1 MTGYNSQNLSIFNAK
16 HLPSNR
22 ACMSQ
27 TTTRSSNQYVKL
39 IRENPDFRNLW
50 LGQIVSLLGDWF
62 NLIGSA
68 ALIATLTGSGV
79 AISGLFVVRMLAP
92 FLVSPVAGVVADRYD
107 RRMILVVADLLRAG
121 IVLCF
126 LLVRSA
132 EMVWL
137 LYVLTALQ
145 LGVSGFFDPAK
156 NAILPDVVAP
166 QRLGAAN
173 ALISATWSMMLAFG
187 AALGGLVA
195 GTWGVYTSFSLDAV
209 TFLLSAFF
217 ILRVGY
223 RTQPAQGRNGKSI
236 GDGVREYVEGLRY
249 LLRERDILMI
259 ASQKGMIA
267 LAVAG
272 GFNVVQVA
280 IAERVFVIG
289 EGGSLSLGI
298 FLTVFGIGTGIGP
311 IVARRWSG
319 DRDGPLRQ
327 SITIFYG
334 LTGIGLLVLAPLAD
348 FYSVN
353 LGMFLRG
360 FGGGVVWVFGTQLLL
375 QNVPA
380 AVRGRVFAT
389 EFAFFALASAIGAAW
404 TGFTLDNLGISGTLW
419 LMFWFNLV
427 PGVIWFWWTVRR
439 KAAIRA
445 ATSGPI

>member
-1 MTGYNSQNLSIFNAK
+1 M
-16 HLPSNR
+16 P
-22 ACMSQ
+22 Q
-27 TTTRSSNQYVKL
+27 TTARSSNQYVEL
-39 IRENPDFRNLW
+39 IRANPDFRNLW

-68 ALIATLTGSGV
+68 AGGCAPTTPRG
-79 AISGLFVVRMLAP
+79 AERRRCVVRMLAP
-92 FLVSPVAGVVADRYD
+92 FLVSPLAGVVADRYD
-107 RRMILVVADLLRAG
+107 RRMILVVADLARAG

-126 LLVRSA
+126 LTVRSA

-156 NAILPDVVAP
+156 NAILPDVVSP

-173 ALISATWSMMLAFG
+173 ALISATWSVMLAFG

-217 ILRVGY
+217 IWRVRY
-223 RTQPAQGRNGKSI
+223 RTQPTQKSQGKSI
-236 GDGVREYVEGLRY
+236 RDALGEYAEGLRY
-249 LLRERDILMI
+249 LNRERDILMI
-259 ASQKGMIA
+259 ACQKGAIA
-267 LAVAG
+267 LSVAG

-280 IAERVFVIG
+280 IAEQVFVIG

-298 FLTVFGIGTGIGP
+298 FLTVFGIGTGMGP
-311 IVARRWSG
+311 IVARWWSG

-334 LTGIGLLVLAPLAD
+334 LTSVGLLVLAPLAD

-360 FGGGVVWVFGTQLLL
+360 FGGGVVWVFATQLLL

-380 AVRGRVFAT
+380 SVRGRVFAT
-389 EFAFFALASAIGAAW
+389 EFAIFALASAIGAAW
-404 TGFTLDNLGISGTLW
+404 TGIALDHLGISATLW

-427 PGVIWFWWTVRR
+427 PAGIWFWWTVRR
-439 KAAIRA
+439 RAAIQAKAA
-445 ATSGPI
+445 GPM

>member
-1 MTGYNSQNLSIFNAK
+1 MQQT
-16 HLPSNR
+16 PTR
-22 ACMSQ
+22 A
-27 TTTRSSNQYVKL
+27 SNQYVEL
-39 IRENPDFRNLW
+39 VRENPDFRNLW
-50 LGQIVSLLGDWF
+50 FGQIVSLLGDWF

-68 ALIATLTGSGV
+68 ALIATLTGSGL

-107 RRMILVVADLLRAG
+107 RRTILIVADLLRVA

-126 LLVRSA
+126 LLVREA
-132 EMVWL
+132 ETVWL

-156 NAILPDVVAP
+156 NAILPDVVTP
-166 QRLGAAN
+166 RQLGAAN
-173 ALISATWSMMLAFG
+173 ALSSVTWSVMLAFG

-195 GTWGVYTSFSLDAV
+195 GTWGVYSAFALDAL

-217 ILRVGY
+217 IFQVRY
-223 RTQPAQGRNGKSI
+223 RQQPEQKSQGKSI
-236 GDGVREYVEGLRY
+236 ADALGEYVDGLRY

-259 ASQKGMIA
+259 ASQKGLIA

-280 IAERVFVIG
+280 IAEKLFVIG

-298 FLTVFGIGTGIGP
+298 FLTVFGIGTGMGP
-311 IVARRWSG
+311 IVARWWSG

-327 SITIFYG
+327 SIVIFYG
-334 LTGIGLLVLAPLAD
+334 LTSIGLLVLAPLAD

-353 LGMFLRG
+353 LGMFVRG
-360 FGGGVVWVFGTQLLL
+360 FGGGVVWVFTTQLLL
-375 QNVPA
+375 QNVPG

-389 EFAFFALASAIGAAW
+389 EFALFALASAIGAAW
-404 TGFTLDNLGISGTLW
+404 TGFALDNLDISGTLW
-419 LMFWFNLV
+419 LMFWLNFI
-427 PGVIWFWWTVRR
+427 PGAVWLWWTVRR
-439 KAAIRA
+439 NRA
-445 ATSGPI
+445 ARTV

>member
-1 MTGYNSQNLSIFNAK
+1 M
-16 HLPSNR
+16 P
-22 ACMSQ
+22 Q
-27 TTTRSSNQYVKL
+27 TATRSSNEYTEL
-39 IRENPDFRNLW
+39 IRDNPDFRNLW

-68 ALIATLTGSGV
+68 ALIAALTGSGL

-92 FLVSPVAGVVADRYD
+92 FLISPVAGVVSDRYD
-107 RRMILVVADLLRAG
+107 RRTILLVADLLRAV

-156 NAILPDVVAP
+156 NAMLPDIVSP
-166 QRLGAAN
+166 RRLGTAN
-173 ALISATWSMMLAFG
+173 ALVSTTWSVMLAFG
-187 AALGGLVA
+187 AAIGGLVA
-195 GTWGVYTSFSLDAV
+195 GTWGVYASFSLDAL

-217 ILRVGY
+217 IFQIGY
-223 RTQPAQGRNGKSI
+223 RKEPVQGGGKTI
-236 GDGVREYVEGLRY
+236 ADALNEYVEGLRY
-249 LLRERDILMI
+249 LSQERDILVI
-259 ASQKGMIA
+259 ACQKGAIA

-280 IAERVFVIG
+280 IAEKVFVIG

-298 FLTVFGIGTGIGP
+298 FLTVFGIGTGLGP
-311 IVARRWSG
+311 ILARRWSG

-327 SITIFYG
+327 SMTIFYG
-334 LTGIGLLVLAPLAD
+334 LTSVGLLVLAPLLD

-360 FGGGVVWVFGTQLLL
+360 FGGGVVWVFATQLLL

-389 EFAFFALASAIGAAW
+389 EFAIFALASAIGAAW
-404 TGFTLDNLGISGTLW
+404 TGFALDALGISATLW

-427 PGVIWFWWTVRR
+427 VGGLWFWWTVRR
-439 KAAIRA
+439 RRV
-445 ATSGPI
+445 S